1 MSDVDIVQEWGKE
14 KVVSSQSQDTQAVH
28 FSIIPNTRFSVAPTL
43 HFSFTPTNAPTR
55 FSVVKRRTLP
65 AGHVFNAEDNCSC

>member
-1 MSDVDIVQEWGKE
+1 MYLVSDVDIVQEWGKE
-14 KVVSSQSQDTQAVH
+14 KVVSSQSQDT
-28 FSIIPNTRFSVAPTL
+28 NTRFSVAPTL